1 MRGSVKKGGLSGI
14 YYLLYNKTEGLSH
27 VGEKGQDGFGATSAI
42 CRTGLIKRIKKKMK
56 MLPTVLTL

>member
-27 VGEKGQDGFGATSAI
+27 AGEEGQDGFGATSAI
-42 CRTGLIKRIKKKMK
+42 CHTGLIKGIQRK
-56 MLPTVLTL
+56 